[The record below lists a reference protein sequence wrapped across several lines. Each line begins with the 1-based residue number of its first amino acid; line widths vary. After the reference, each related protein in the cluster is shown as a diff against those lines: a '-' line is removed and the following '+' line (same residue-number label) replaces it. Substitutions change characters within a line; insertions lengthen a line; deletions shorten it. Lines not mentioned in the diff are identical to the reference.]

1 MNIKQLRA
9 FLAVARDLSF
19 AQASERLHL
28 SQSALS
34 LTIKALEEQLGG
46 RLFIRTTRSV
56 ALTPEGEVLLPLAR
70 RLMAD
75 WSQTESAL
83 LDHFALKRG
92 LVSLAAMPSFAANRL
107 PPVVKRFRSEYPGIK
122 VRVHD
127 VINEDVVDR
136 VRERRVEM
144 GIAFRPP
151 ADPAIEFIPLYMDR
165 FHAVLPADSPFTG
178 SRELEWP
185 TLLGMPFI
193 ALQEPSTVRLMMEER
208 LASENLSLSVEIE
221 THQLTTVGRMVA
233 CGLGVSAVPQ
243 LCVGQ
248 MHELGARCV
257 PLSHPVLE
265 QEVGLLVRP
274 DAELSAAAAAF
285 RDLLQASGAIDGL
298 RDQART

>member
-1 MNIKQLRA
+1 MNLRQLRA

-46 RLFIRTTRSV
+46 RLFTRTTRSV
-56 ALTPEGEVLLPLAR
+56 TLTPEGEALLPLAR

-75 WSQTESAL
+75 WSQAESAL
-83 LDHFALKRG
+83 RDRFALKRG
-92 LVSLAAMPSFAANRL
+92 LVSLAAMPSFAANIL
-107 PPVVKRFRSEYPGIK
+107 PSVVKRFRGDYPGIK

-127 VINEDVVDR
+127 VINEDTVDM
-136 VRERRVEM
+136 VRERRVEF

-151 ADPAIEFIPLYMDR
+151 AEPAVRFMPLYTDR
-165 FHAVLPADSPFTG
+165 FHAVLPADSPFAAVP
-178 SRELEWP
+178 ELEWP
-185 TLLGMPFI
+185 TLMNMPFI
-193 ALQEPSTVRLMMEER
+193 ALQEPSAVRQMMEER
-208 LASENLSLSVEIE
+208 LASVNLSLAVEIE

-233 CGLGVSAVPQ
+233 CGLGASAVPQ

-274 DAELSAAAAAF
+274 DVELSAAAAAF
-285 RDLLQASGAIDGL
+285 CDVL
-298 RDQART
+298 RVQTAARLHTLAEK